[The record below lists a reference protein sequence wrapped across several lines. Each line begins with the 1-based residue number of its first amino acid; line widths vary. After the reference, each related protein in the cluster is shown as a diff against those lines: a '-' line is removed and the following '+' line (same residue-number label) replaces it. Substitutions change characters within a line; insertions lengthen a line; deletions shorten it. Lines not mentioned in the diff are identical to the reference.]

1 MKYYRKTAYL
11 FLSIVFAI
19 SLQGCDWVKGQLGM
33 PTSED
38 IARMKE
44 EIRINEEQKAAIAQR
59 EQFVRD
65 SLAKAKAQQEKETV
79 TGYHVV
85 VGCFKDYSNAAKLEK
100 SLETKGYAD
109 AMQIPLKNGYMM
121 VTLGGMEKLG
131 DAVRLMNKVSEASDI
146 PYFEEVWVYNA
157 SHKLHKE
164 KQN

>member
-1 MKYYRKTAYL
+1 MKYYRKIAYL

-44 EIRINEEQKAAIAQR
+44 EIRINEEQKAAMAQR

-65 SLAKAKAQQEKETV
+65 SLAKAKAQEKVVVE
-79 TGYHVV
+79 GYHVV

-100 SLETKGYAD
+100 LLETKGYTD

-121 VTLGGMEKLG
+121 VTLGRMEKLG
-131 DAVRLMNKVSEASDI
+131 EAVRLMNKVSEASDI

-157 SHKLHKE
+157 LHKLHKE
-164 KQN
+164 N

>member
-33 PTSED
+33 PTSGD

-44 EIRINEEQKAAIAQR
+44 EIRINEEQKAAIARR

-65 SLAKAKAQQEKETV
+65 SLANAKAQQEEETV

-85 VGCFKDYSNAAKLEK
+85 VGCFKDYSNAEKFQQKL
-100 SLETKGYAD
+100 KGAGYEAL
-109 AMQIPLKNGYMM
+109 QIPLKNGYMM
-121 VTLGGMEKLG
+121 VSLGELPKLG
-131 DAVRLMNKVSEASDI
+131 DAVAMMNKIAAMDGF
-146 PYFEEVWVYNA
+146 PYDVWVYNA

-164 KQN
+164 K

>member
-85 VGCFKDYSNAAKLEK
+85 VGCFKDYTNAAKLEK
-100 SLETKGYAD
+100 SLEAKGYAD

-131 DAVRLMNKVSEASDI
+131 EAVKLMNKVSEASDI